1 MRGRMKKDENV
12 FKWIITMKKKKEGR
26 DRQTTK
32 EVEEEEVDESRGC
45 VGVLEEKA
53 DGREWGRKEAG
64 CSQMALMTNDIP
76 CLPVLSP
83 QHHDLS
89 SPLLTFFIALSNH
102 PDRMIFSNS
111 PSLGARQK

>member
-1 MRGRMKKDENV
+1 MEAHKKGGD
-12 FKWIITMKKKKEGR
+12 
-26 DRQTTK
+26 
-32 EVEEEEVDESRGC
+32 VDGE
-45 VGVLEEKA
+45 A
-53 DGREWGRKEAG
+53 DGEEGEKRG

-76 CLPVLSP
+76 CLPVSSP

-111 PSLGARQK
+111 PSLGAHQK

>member
-1 MRGRMKKDENV
+1 MGEIWKRRQIERRG
-12 FKWIITMKKKKEGR
+12 FAGGGGGG
-26 DRQTTK
+26 
-32 EVEEEEVDESRGC
+32 VE
-45 VGVLEEKA
+45 
-53 DGREWGRKEAG
+53 G

-76 CLPVLSP
+76 CLPVPSP

-111 PSLGARQK
+111 PSLGARQE

>member
-1 MRGRMKKDENV
+1 MRGGGGEKKGEMW
-12 FKWIITMKKKKEGR
+12 KRRQMGGR
-26 DRQTTK
+26 
-32 EVEEEEVDESRGC
+32 G
-45 VGVLEEKA
+45 
-53 DGREWGRKEAG
+53 DGERRRG

-76 CLPVLSP
+76 CLPVPSP